1 MYAPEEIAKNYVD
14 IAKRKTSL
22 VWYKAL
28 LLGILAGA
36 FIAFGAVTSTVAS
49 ASFSGS
55 AAQLIKGAVFPVGLI
70 LVVICGAELFTGNC
84 LLVSPLIGKDIKLGA
99 TLKNWG
105 IVYLGNFVGAVLI
118 AVIVIYSHVQGEQ
131 AVLSCVSAA
140 AAKCNTNFADTLLRG
155 IACNVLV
162 CLAVWGSM
170 AAKSVGGKIAAVYFP
185 IAAFVIC
192 GFEHSVANMYY
203 LTAGLMANAEYALYS
218 GGLTFGRA
226 LLYSLLPSTIGNVI
240 GGAAVAIIYHFVYRT
255 KTKEN

>member
-1 MYAPEEIAKNYVD
+1 MYSPEEIAKNYVD

-28 LLGILAGA
+28 LLGILAGVY
-36 FIAFGAVTSTVAS
+36 IAFGAAASTVAS

-84 LLVSPLIGKDIKLGA
+84 LLFSPLIGKDIKLGA

-118 AVIVIYSHVQGEQ
+118 AVIVVYSHVQGEQ
-131 AVLSCVSAA
+131 AVSSCVSAA
-140 AAKCNTNFADTLLRG
+140 ASKCNANFADTLLRG

-192 GFEHSVANMYY
+192 GFEHSVTNMYY
-203 LTAGLMANAEYALYS
+203 LTAGLMANAEYVFAVE
-218 GGLTFGRA
+218 GLTVGRA

-240 GGAAVAIIYHFVYRT
+240 GGAAVALIYHVVYRG
-255 KTKEN
+255 KAKEN